1 MGDRAWLTRAPIFFQ
16 TEGEGSGASPPAPRR
31 MQFFGRLVDTL
42 SSVTNLFSNPFRVKE
57 VAVADYV
64 SSGRAREE
72 GQLILFQN
80 TPNRTWDCILVNPR
94 NPQSGFRLF
103 QLETEADALVNFQQ
117 YSSQLPPFY
126 ESSSHILHT
135 EVLQQLT
142 DLIRSHPSW
151 SVAHLAVELGIREC
165 FHHSRI
171 ISCANSTEN
180 EEGCTPLHLACRKG
194 DGEILMELVQYCHAQ
209 MDVTD
214 SNGETAFHYAVQ
226 SDNSQ
231 VLQLLG
237 KNASAG
243 LNQLNNQGLTPLH
256 LACQLGKQEM
266 VRVLLLCNAR
276 CNIMGPSGY
285 PIHTAMKFSQK
296 GCAEMIISMD
306 SNQIHSKDPRYGA
319 SPLHWA
325 KNAEMARL
333 LLKRGCDVNS
343 TSSAGNT
350 ALHVAVMRNRFDCV
364 MVLLTHGANAD
375 ARGEHGNTPLH
386 LAMSKDNVEM
396 VKALIVFGAEVDTPN
411 DSGETPAFVAS
422 KISRLVTR
430 KALLTLL
437 RTVGADYRSPLLQ
450 GVSAEQCS
458 ATTQHSFFSL
468 ERSQP
473 PPISLNNLELQDL
486 VHISRA
492 RKPAFI
498 LSSMRDEKR
507 THDHLLC
514 LDGGGVKG
522 LVIIQLLIAIE
533 KASGIATKDLFDWVA
548 GTSTG
553 GILALAIL
561 HSEGSPWA
569 WGPGS
574 VGLRPALELGWV
586 YFQGIAERVIGEGRA
601 RKPFVGQPRVLE
613 SEGGRSRAGGQGV
626 ASDGLEASSA
636 SHAGRSSPLHSLR
649 THTSGLGEAPLTPI
663 CSGRLTGQ
671 GCSFYSVTNRV
682 DLDLQAFTLSGPFF
696 KENNTKLRIPNE
708 ISNLGAA
715 EGGPCLC
722 GKLHR
727 RVPGAPAWSVPCKS
741 VPLVP
746 AAGLCAAVCG
756 GRPSCLSPPPTPLF
770 LGKSMAYMRG
780 VYFRMKDEVFRG
792 SRPYESG
799 PLEEFLKREFGEHT
813 KMTDV
818 KKPKVMLTGTLSDR
832 QPAELHLF
840 RNYEAPECV
849 REPRFNQNVNLKPP
863 THPSE
868 QLVWRAAR
876 SSGAAPTYFRPNG
889 RFLDGGLLANNPTL
903 DAMTEIHEYNQD
915 MIRKGQGNKV
925 KKLSIVVSL
934 GTGRSPQVPVT
945 CVDVFRP
952 SNPWELAKTVFGA
965 KELGKMVVDCC
976 TDPDGRAVDRAR
988 AWCEMVGI
996 QYFRLRVLE

>member
-1 MGDRAWLTRAPIFFQ
+1 
-16 TEGEGSGASPPAPRR
+16 
-31 MQFFGRLVDTL
+31 MQFFGRLVNTL
-42 SSVTNLFSNPFRVKE
+42 SSVSNLFSNPFRVKE
-57 VAVADYV
+57 VAVADYDTSV
-64 SSGRAREE
+64 HIREE

-80 TPNRTWDCILVNPR
+80 VSARTWDCVLVNPR
-94 NPQSGFRLF
+94 NTQSGFRLF
-103 QLETEADALVNFQQ
+103 QLEAEADALVNFQQ
-117 YSSQLPPFY
+117 YSTQLPPFY
-126 ESSSHILHT
+126 ESSAQVLHM
-135 EVLQQLT
+135 EALQHLT

-194 DGEILMELVQYCHAQ
+194 DWESLVELVQYCHAQ

-214 SNGETAFHYAVQ
+214 NRGETAFHYAVQ
-226 SDNSQ
+226 GDNAQ

-243 LNQLNNQGLTPLH
+243 LNQVNHQGQTPLH
-256 LACQLGKQEM
+256 LACQMGKQEM

-276 CNIMGPSGY
+276 CNIMGPGGY
-285 PIHTAMKFSQK
+285 PIHTAMKYSRK

-325 KNAEMARL
+325 KNAEMACM

-350 ALHVAVMRNRFDCV
+350 ALHIAVMRNRFDCV

-386 LAMSKDNVEM
+386 LAMSRDNVEM
-396 VKALIVFGAEVDTPN
+396 IKALIVFGAEVDTQN
-411 DSGETPAFVAS
+411 DFGETPAFIAS
-422 KISRLVTR
+422 KISKHV
-430 KALLTLL
+430 
-437 RTVGADYRSPLLQ
+437 
-450 GVSAEQCS
+450 
-458 ATTQHSFFSL
+458 
-468 ERSQP
+468 
-473 PPISLNNLELQDL
+473 QDL
-486 VHISRA
+486 VRISRA

-498 LSSMRDEKR
+498 LSSTRDEKR

-561 HSEGSPWA
+561 HS
-569 WGPGS
+569 
-574 VGLRPALELGWV
+574 
-586 YFQGIAERVIGEGRA
+586 
-601 RKPFVGQPRVLE
+601 
-613 SEGGRSRAGGQGV
+613 
-626 ASDGLEASSA
+626 
-636 SHAGRSSPLHSLR
+636 
-649 THTSGLGEAPLTPI
+649 
-663 CSGRLTGQ
+663 
-671 GCSFYSVTNRV
+671 
-682 DLDLQAFTLSGPFF
+682 
-696 KENNTKLRIPNE
+696 
-708 ISNLGAA
+708 
-715 EGGPCLC
+715 
-722 GKLHR
+722 
-727 RVPGAPAWSVPCKS
+727 
-741 VPLVP
+741 
-746 AAGLCAAVCG
+746 
-756 GRPSCLSPPPTPLF
+756 
-770 LGKSMAYMRG
+770 KSMAYMRG

-840 RNYEAPECV
+840 RNYEAPETL
-849 REPRFNQNVNLKPP
+849 REPRFCHNVNLKPP
-863 THPSE
+863 AHPSE

-915 MIRKGQGNKV
+915 LIRKGQGHTV

-952 SNPWELAKTVFGA
+952 SNPWELARTVFGA

-988 AWCEMVGI
+988 AWCEMVGT
-996 QYFRLRVLE
+996 QYFRLNPQLGTDIMLDEVSDAVLVDALWETEVYIYEHREQFHSLVQMLLSP

>member
-1 MGDRAWLTRAPIFFQ
+1 MKQRGRLGLPTAPQ
-16 TEGEGSGASPPAPRR
+16 R
-31 MQFFGRLVDTL
+31 MQFFGRLVNTL

-57 VAVADYV
+57 VSLADYA
-64 SSGRAREE
+64 SSERVREE
-72 GQLILFQN
+72 GQLILLHN
-80 TPNRTWDCILVNPR
+80 VSNRTWDCVLVSPR
-94 NPQSGFRLF
+94 NPQNGFRLF
-103 QLETEADALVNFQQ
+103 QLESEADALVNFQQ

-126 ESSSHILHT
+126 ESSVQVLHV
-135 EVLQQLT
+135 EVLQHLT
-142 DLIRSHPSW
+142 DLIRNHPSW
-151 SVAHLAVELGIREC
+151 TVTHLAVELGIREC

-194 DGEILMELVQYCHAQ
+194 DSEILVELVQYCHAQ

-214 SNGETAFHYAVQ
+214 NKGETAFHYAVQ
-226 SDNSQ
+226 GDNPQ

-243 LNQLNNQGLTPLH
+243 LNQANNQGLTPLH
-256 LACQLGKQEM
+256 LACQMGKQEM

-276 CNIMGPSGY
+276 CNIMGPGGF

-325 KNAEMARL
+325 KNAEMARM
-333 LLKRGCDVNS
+333 LLKRGCDVDS
-343 TSSAGNT
+343 TSSSGNT

-364 MVLLTHGANAD
+364 MALLTYGANAG

-386 LAMSKDNVEM
+386 LAMSKDNMEM

-411 DSGETPAFVAS
+411 DFGETPALIAS
-422 KISRLVTR
+422 KISKQ

-437 RTVGADYRSPLLQ
+437 KTVGADYHFPLIQ
-450 GVSAEQCS
+450 GDAAPNHQPEQP
-458 ATTQHSFFSL
+458 
-468 ERSQP
+468 RDP
-473 PPISLNNLELQDL
+473 WELQDL
-486 VHISRA
+486 MPISRA

-507 THDHLLC
+507 SHDHLLC

-533 KASGIATKDLFDWVA
+533 KASGVATKDLFDWVA

-561 HSEGSPWA
+561 H
-569 WGPGS
+569 
-574 VGLRPALELGWV
+574 R
-586 YFQGIAERVIGEGRA
+586 
-601 RKPFVGQPRVLE
+601 
-613 SEGGRSRAGGQGV
+613 
-626 ASDGLEASSA
+626 
-636 SHAGRSSPLHSLR
+636 
-649 THTSGLGEAPLTPI
+649 
-663 CSGRLTGQ
+663 
-671 GCSFYSVTNRV
+671 
-682 DLDLQAFTLSGPFF
+682 SGPH
-696 KENNTKLRIPNE
+696 TAQAQR
-708 ISNLGAA
+708 
-715 EGGPCLC
+715 
-722 GKLHR
+722 
-727 RVPGAPAWSVPCKS
+727 
-741 VPLVP
+741 
-746 AAGLCAAVCG
+746 
-756 GRPSCLSPPPTPLF
+756 
-770 LGKSMAYMRG
+770 KSMAYMRG

-818 KKPKVMLTGTLSDR
+818 KKPKRKVMLTGTLSDR

-840 RNYEAPECV
+840 RNYDAPEAI
-849 REPRFNQNVNLKPP
+849 REPRFNQNINLKPP
-863 THPSE
+863 TQPAD

-934 GTGRSPQVPVT
+934 GTGKSPQVPVT

-996 QYFRLRVLE
+996 QYFRLNPQLGSDIMLDEVSDAVLVNALWETEVYIYEHREEFQKLVQLLLSP

>member
-1 MGDRAWLTRAPIFFQ
+1 
-16 TEGEGSGASPPAPRR
+16 
-31 MQFFGRLVDTL
+31 MQFFGRLVNTL

-57 VAVADYV
+57 VAVADYT
-64 SSGRAREE
+64 SSSRVQEE

-80 TPNRTWDCILVNPR
+80 IPNRTWDCILVNPR
-94 NPQSGFRLF
+94 NSQSGFRLF
-103 QLETEADALVNFQQ
+103 QLETEADALVNFQH
-117 YSSQLPPFY
+117 YSLQLPPFY
-126 ESSSHILHT
+126 ESSGHVLHV

-142 DLIRSHPSW
+142 DLIRNHPSW

-165 FHHSRI
+165 FHHGRI
-171 ISCANSTEN
+171 ISCANNREN

-194 DGEILMELVQYCHAQ
+194 DGEILVELVQYCHAQ

-214 SNGETAFHYAVQ
+214 NNGETAFHYAVQ
-226 SDNSQ
+226 GDNAQ

-243 LNQLNNQGLTPLH
+243 LNRVNNQGQTPLH
-256 LACQLGKQEM
+256 LACQMGKQEM

-276 CNIMGPSGY
+276 CNVMGSTGY
-285 PIHTAMKFSQK
+285 PIHTAMKFSHK

-325 KNAEMARL
+325 KTAEMARM

-343 TSSAGNT
+343 TSSTGNT

-364 MVLLTHGANAD
+364 MALLTYGANAD

-396 VKALIVFGAEVDTPN
+396 IKALIVFGAEVDTPN
-411 DSGETPAFVAS
+411 DFGETPAFIAS
-422 KISRLVTR
+422 KISKLVTR
-430 KALLTLL
+430 KTLLTLL
-437 RTVGADYRSPLLQ
+437 RTIGANYSLPLTQ
-450 GVSAEQCS
+450 EAPSEQS
-458 ATTQHSFFSL
+458 STTTHHSFSL

-473 PPISLNNLELQDL
+473 PPISLNNLELQDI
-486 VHISRA
+486 VHISRS

-533 KASGIATKDLFDWVA
+533 KASGVATKDLFDWVA

-561 HSEGSPWA
+561 HS
-569 WGPGS
+569 
-574 VGLRPALELGWV
+574 
-586 YFQGIAERVIGEGRA
+586 
-601 RKPFVGQPRVLE
+601 
-613 SEGGRSRAGGQGV
+613 
-626 ASDGLEASSA
+626 
-636 SHAGRSSPLHSLR
+636 
-649 THTSGLGEAPLTPI
+649 
-663 CSGRLTGQ
+663 
-671 GCSFYSVTNRV
+671 
-682 DLDLQAFTLSGPFF
+682 
-696 KENNTKLRIPNE
+696 
-708 ISNLGAA
+708 
-715 EGGPCLC
+715 
-722 GKLHR
+722 
-727 RVPGAPAWSVPCKS
+727 
-741 VPLVP
+741 
-746 AAGLCAAVCG
+746 
-756 GRPSCLSPPPTPLF
+756 
-770 LGKSMAYMRG
+770 KSMAYMRG

-840 RNYEAPECV
+840 RNYDAPESV
-849 REPRFNQNVNLKPP
+849 REPRFSQNINLKPP
-863 THPSE
+863 TQPSE

-915 MIRKGQGNKV
+915 MIRKGQRNKV

-934 GTGRSPQVPVT
+934 GTGKSPQVPVT

-988 AWCEMVGI
+988 AWCEMVDI
-996 QYFRLRVLE
+996 QYFRQIEPPAGDRHHAGRGQRRSAGQRFVGD

>member
-1 MGDRAWLTRAPIFFQ
+1 MGDRARLTRDPIFFQ
-16 TEGEGSGASPPAPRR
+16 TEGEGSGSSPLTPRR
-31 MQFFGRLVDTL
+31 MQFFGRLVNTL
-42 SSVTNLFSNPFRVKE
+42 SNVSNLFSNPFRVKE
-57 VAVADYV
+57 VAVADYS
-64 SSGRAREE
+64 SSGRVREE

-80 TPNRTWDCILVNPR
+80 APSRTWDCILVSPR

-103 QLETEADALVNFQQ
+103 QLEMEADALVNFQQ

-126 ESSSHILHT
+126 ESSTHILHA

-151 SVAHLAVELGIREC
+151 SVAHLAVEMGIREC
-165 FHHSRI
+165 FHHSRV
-171 ISCANSTEN
+171 ISCANSREN
-180 EEGCTPLHLACRKG
+180 EEGCTPLHLACRRG
-194 DGEILMELVQYCHAQ
+194 DGEILVELVQYCHAQ

-214 SNGETAFHYAVQ
+214 NNGETAFHYAVQ

-237 KNASAG
+237 KNASSG
-243 LNQLNNQGLTPLH
+243 LNQVNNQGLTPLH

-276 CNIMGPSGY
+276 CNIMGPNGY
-285 PIHTAMKFSQK
+285 PIHAAMKFSQK
-296 GCAEMIISMD
+296 GCAEMIVSTD
-306 SNQIHSKDPRYGA
+306 SSQIHSKDPRYGA

-375 ARGEHGNTPLH
+375 VRGEHGNTPLH

-396 VKALIVFGAEVDTPN
+396 IKALIVFGAEADTPN
-411 DSGETPAFVAS
+411 DFGETPAFIAS
-422 KISRLVTR
+422 KISKLVTR

-437 RTVGADYRSPLLQ
+437 RTVGVDHCFPLIQ
-450 GVSAEQCS
+450 GVSAEPCS
-458 ATTQHSFFSL
+458 AATHSFSL

-486 VHISRA
+486 VQISRA

-498 LSSMRDEKR
+498 LSSTRDEKR

-533 KASGIATKDLFDWVA
+533 KASGVATKDLFDWVA

-561 HSEGSPWA
+561 HS
-569 WGPGS
+569 
-574 VGLRPALELGWV
+574 
-586 YFQGIAERVIGEGRA
+586 
-601 RKPFVGQPRVLE
+601 
-613 SEGGRSRAGGQGV
+613 
-626 ASDGLEASSA
+626 
-636 SHAGRSSPLHSLR
+636 
-649 THTSGLGEAPLTPI
+649 
-663 CSGRLTGQ
+663 
-671 GCSFYSVTNRV
+671 
-682 DLDLQAFTLSGPFF
+682 
-696 KENNTKLRIPNE
+696 
-708 ISNLGAA
+708 
-715 EGGPCLC
+715 
-722 GKLHR
+722 
-727 RVPGAPAWSVPCKS
+727 
-741 VPLVP
+741 
-746 AAGLCAAVCG
+746 
-756 GRPSCLSPPPTPLF
+756 
-770 LGKSMAYMRG
+770 KSMAYMRG

-799 PLEEFLKREFGEHT
+799 PLEEFLKREFGERT

-849 REPRFNQNVNLKPP
+849 REPRFHQNVNLKPP
-863 THPSE
+863 TQPSAGVAGSPE
-868 QLVWRAAR
+868 QWGSPHLLPAQWAL
-876 SSGAAPTYFRPNG
+876 PG
-889 RFLDGGLLANNPTL
+889 RRTA
-903 DAMTEIHEYNQD
+903 
-915 MIRKGQGNKV
+915 GQQPHA
-925 KKLSIVVSL
+925 
-934 GTGRSPQVPVT
+934 GRH
-945 CVDVFRP
+945 DR
-952 SNPWELAKTVFGA
+952 
-965 KELGKMVVDCC
+965 
-976 TDPDGRAVDRAR
+976 DP
-988 AWCEMVGI
+988 
-996 QYFRLRVLE
+996 

>member
-1 MGDRAWLTRAPIFFQ
+1 
-16 TEGEGSGASPPAPRR
+16 
-31 MQFFGRLVDTL
+31 MQFFGRLVNTL

-57 VAVADYV
+57 VAVADYT
-64 SSGRAREE
+64 SSSRVQEE

-80 TPNRTWDCILVNPR
+80 IPNRTWDCILVNPR
-94 NPQSGFRLF
+94 NSQSGFRLF
-103 QLETEADALVNFQQ
+103 QLETEADALVNFQH
-117 YSSQLPPFY
+117 YSLQLPPFY
-126 ESSSHILHT
+126 ESSGHVLHV

-142 DLIRSHPSW
+142 DLIRNHPSW

-171 ISCANSTEN
+171 ISCANNREN

-194 DGEILMELVQYCHAQ
+194 DGEILVELVQYCHAQ

-214 SNGETAFHYAVQ
+214 NNGETAFHYAVQ
-226 SDNSQ
+226 GDNAQ

-243 LNQLNNQGLTPLH
+243 LNRVNNQGQTPLH
-256 LACQLGKQEM
+256 LACQMGKQEM

-276 CNIMGPSGY
+276 CNVMGSTGY
-285 PIHTAMKFSQK
+285 PIHTAMKFSHK

-306 SNQIHSKDPRYGA
+306 SNQIHSRDPRYGA

-325 KNAEMARL
+325 KTAEMARM

-343 TSSAGNT
+343 TSSTGNT

-364 MVLLTHGANAD
+364 MALLTYGANAD

-396 VKALIVFGAEVDTPN
+396 IKALIVFGAEVDTPN
-411 DSGETPAFVAS
+411 DSGETPAFIAS
-422 KISRLVTR
+422 KISKLVTR
-430 KALLTLL
+430 KTLLTLL
-437 RTVGADYRSPLLQ
+437 RTIGANYSLPLTQ
-450 GVSAEQCS
+450 EAPSEQS
-458 ATTQHSFFSL
+458 STTTHHSFSL

-473 PPISLNNLELQDL
+473 PPISLNNLELQDI
-486 VHISRA
+486 VHISRS

-533 KASGIATKDLFDWVA
+533 KASGVATKDLFDWVA

-561 HSEGSPWA
+561 HS
-569 WGPGS
+569 
-574 VGLRPALELGWV
+574 
-586 YFQGIAERVIGEGRA
+586 
-601 RKPFVGQPRVLE
+601 
-613 SEGGRSRAGGQGV
+613 
-626 ASDGLEASSA
+626 
-636 SHAGRSSPLHSLR
+636 
-649 THTSGLGEAPLTPI
+649 
-663 CSGRLTGQ
+663 
-671 GCSFYSVTNRV
+671 
-682 DLDLQAFTLSGPFF
+682 
-696 KENNTKLRIPNE
+696 
-708 ISNLGAA
+708 
-715 EGGPCLC
+715 
-722 GKLHR
+722 
-727 RVPGAPAWSVPCKS
+727 
-741 VPLVP
+741 
-746 AAGLCAAVCG
+746 
-756 GRPSCLSPPPTPLF
+756 
-770 LGKSMAYMRG
+770 KSMAYMRG

-840 RNYEAPECV
+840 RNYDAPESV
-849 REPRFNQNVNLKPP
+849 REPRFSQNINLKPP
-863 THPSE
+863 TQPSE

-915 MIRKGQGNKV
+915 MIRKGLRNKV

-934 GTGRSPQVPVT
+934 GTGKSPQVPVT

-988 AWCEMVGI
+988 AWCEMVDI
-996 QYFRLRVLE
+996 QYFSPPF

>member
-1 MGDRAWLTRAPIFFQ
+1 
-16 TEGEGSGASPPAPRR
+16 

-103 QLETEADALVNFQQ
+103 QLETEANALVNFQQ

-194 DGEILMELVQYCHAQ
+194 DREILMELVQYCHAQ

-343 TSSAGNT
+343 TSSVGNT

-411 DSGETPAFVAS
+411 DSGETPAFIAS
-422 KISRLVTR
+422 RISRLVTR

-458 ATTQHSFFSL
+458 ATAQHSFFSL

-473 PPISLNNLELQDL
+473 PPISLNNLVTYWPGNQHPPRVSLVPLETAPEEMPLGFLQSATQARLDGGPGARRQMELQDL

-561 HSEGSPWA
+561 HS
-569 WGPGS
+569 
-574 VGLRPALELGWV
+574 
-586 YFQGIAERVIGEGRA
+586 
-601 RKPFVGQPRVLE
+601 
-613 SEGGRSRAGGQGV
+613 
-626 ASDGLEASSA
+626 
-636 SHAGRSSPLHSLR
+636 
-649 THTSGLGEAPLTPI
+649 
-663 CSGRLTGQ
+663 
-671 GCSFYSVTNRV
+671 
-682 DLDLQAFTLSGPFF
+682 
-696 KENNTKLRIPNE
+696 
-708 ISNLGAA
+708 
-715 EGGPCLC
+715 
-722 GKLHR
+722 
-727 RVPGAPAWSVPCKS
+727 
-741 VPLVP
+741 
-746 AAGLCAAVCG
+746 
-756 GRPSCLSPPPTPLF
+756 
-770 LGKSMAYMRG
+770 KSMAYMRG

-996 QYFRLRVLE
+996 QYFRLNPQLGTDIMLDEVNDTVLVDALWETEVYIYEHREQFQKLIQLLLSP

>member
-1 MGDRAWLTRAPIFFQ
+1 
-16 TEGEGSGASPPAPRR
+16 
-31 MQFFGRLVDTL
+31 MQFFGRLVNTL
-42 SSVTNLFSNPFRVKE
+42 SNVSNLFSNPFRVKE
-57 VAVADYV
+57 VAVVDYTLSERV
-64 SSGRAREE
+64 REE
-72 GQLILFQN
+72 GQLILFHN
-80 TPNRTWDCILVNPR
+80 VPSRTWDCLLVNPR
-94 NPQSGFRLF
+94 NSQSGFRLF
-103 QLETEADALVNFQQ
+103 QLESEADALVNFQQ

-126 ESSSHILHT
+126 ESSTQILHV
-135 EVLQQLT
+135 EVLQHLT
-142 DLIRSHPSW
+142 DLIRNHPSW
-151 SVAHLAVELGIREC
+151 SAAHLAVELGIREC

-194 DGEILMELVQYCHAQ
+194 DREILVELVQYCHAQ

-214 SNGETAFHYAVQ
+214 NKGETAFHYAVQ
-226 SDNSQ
+226 GDNSQ

-243 LNQLNNQGLTPLH
+243 LNQVNHQGLTPLH
-256 LACQLGKQEM
+256 LACQMGKQEM

-285 PIHTAMKFSQK
+285 PIHTAMKYSQK

-325 KNAEMARL
+325 KSAEMARL
-333 LLKRGCDVNS
+333 LLKRGCDVDS
-343 TSSAGNT
+343 TSMSGNT

-364 MVLLTHGANAD
+364 MVLLTYGANAG

-386 LAMSKDNVEM
+386 LAMSKDNMEM
-396 VKALIVFGAEVDTPN
+396 IKALIVFGAEVDAPN
-411 DSGETPAFVAS
+411 DFGETPAFIAS
-422 KISRLVTR
+422 KISKLATR
-430 KALLTLL
+430 KAILTLL
-437 RTVGADYRSPLLQ
+437 RTVGADYHFSAIQ
-450 GVSAEQCS
+450 GVSMEQES
-458 ATTQHSFFSL
+458 AASPLFSL
-468 ERSQP
+468 ERAQAP
-473 PPISLNNLELQDL
+473 TISLNNLELQDL
-486 VHISRA
+486 MQISRA

-498 LSSMRDEKR
+498 LNSMRDEKR

-533 KASGIATKDLFDWVA
+533 KASGMATKDLFDWVA

-561 HSEGSPWA
+561 HS
-569 WGPGS
+569 
-574 VGLRPALELGWV
+574 
-586 YFQGIAERVIGEGRA
+586 
-601 RKPFVGQPRVLE
+601 
-613 SEGGRSRAGGQGV
+613 
-626 ASDGLEASSA
+626 
-636 SHAGRSSPLHSLR
+636 
-649 THTSGLGEAPLTPI
+649 
-663 CSGRLTGQ
+663 
-671 GCSFYSVTNRV
+671 
-682 DLDLQAFTLSGPFF
+682 
-696 KENNTKLRIPNE
+696 
-708 ISNLGAA
+708 
-715 EGGPCLC
+715 
-722 GKLHR
+722 
-727 RVPGAPAWSVPCKS
+727 
-741 VPLVP
+741 
-746 AAGLCAAVCG
+746 
-756 GRPSCLSPPPTPLF
+756 
-770 LGKSMAYMRG
+770 KSMAYMRG

-840 RNYEAPECV
+840 RNYEAPEAT
-849 REPRFNQNVNLKPP
+849 REPRFSQNINLKPL
-863 THPSE
+863 TQPSD

-934 GTGRSPQVPVT
+934 GTGKSPQVPVT

-996 QYFRLRVLE
+996 QYFRLNPQLGSDIMLDEVSDAVLVNALWETEVYIYEHREQFQKLVQLLLLP

>member
-1 MGDRAWLTRAPIFFQ
+1 MNELSFKYRIFQ
-16 TEGEGSGASPPAPRR
+16 MQAQQMPCQGSPGARTEGEGGGASPPAPQR
-31 MQFFGRLVDTL
+31 MQFFGRLVNTL
-42 SSVTNLFSNPFRVKE
+42 SSVTNLFVNPFRVKE
-57 VAVADYV
+57 VAVEDYHSRRRV
-64 SSGRAREE
+64 REE

-80 TPNRTWDCILVNPR
+80 SPNRTWDCILVNPR

-103 QLETEADALVNFQQ
+103 QLEIEADALVNFQQ

-126 ESSSHILHT
+126 ESSTHILQA

-142 DLIRSHPSW
+142 DLIRNHPSW

-171 ISCANSTEN
+171 ISCANNKEN

-194 DGEILMELVQYCHAQ
+194 DTEILVELVQYCHAH

-214 SNGETAFHYAVQ
+214 NSGETAFHYAVQ

-237 KNASAG
+237 KNASGG
-243 LNQLNNQGLTPLH
+243 LNQVNNQGLTPLH

-276 CNIMGPSGY
+276 CNIMGPGGY

-296 GCAEMIISMD
+296 GCAEMIVGMD
-306 SNQIHSKDPRYGA
+306 SSQIHSKDPRYGA

-325 KNAEMARL
+325 KNAEMAHL
-333 LLKRGCDVNS
+333 LLKRGCDVNG

-364 MVLLTHGANAD
+364 MALLTHGANAD

-386 LAMSKDNVEM
+386 LAMSKDNIEM
-396 VKALIVFGAEVDTPN
+396 IKALIVFGAEVDTSN
-411 DSGETPAFVAS
+411 DFGETPAFIAS
-422 KISRLVTR
+422 RISKLVTR

-437 RTVGADYRSPLLQ
+437 RTVGADYRFPLTQ
-450 GVSAEQCS
+450 GFSMEQCS
-458 ATTQHSFFSL
+458 AAAPSFSV
-468 ERSQP
+468 ERSHP
-473 PPISLNNLELQDL
+473 PPISLNNLELQDITQ
-486 VHISRA
+486 ISRA

-561 HSEGSPWA
+561 H
-569 WGPGS
+569 
-574 VGLRPALELGWV
+574 
-586 YFQGIAERVIGEGRA
+586 
-601 RKPFVGQPRVLE
+601 
-613 SEGGRSRAGGQGV
+613 
-626 ASDGLEASSA
+626 
-636 SHAGRSSPLHSLR
+636 
-649 THTSGLGEAPLTPI
+649 
-663 CSGRLTGQ
+663 
-671 GCSFYSVTNRV
+671 
-682 DLDLQAFTLSGPFF
+682 
-696 KENNTKLRIPNE
+696 
-708 ISNLGAA
+708 
-715 EGGPCLC
+715 
-722 GKLHR
+722 
-727 RVPGAPAWSVPCKS
+727 
-741 VPLVP
+741 
-746 AAGLCAAVCG
+746 
-756 GRPSCLSPPPTPLF
+756 
-770 LGKSMAYMRG
+770 GKSMAYMRG

-849 REPRFNQNVNLKPP
+849 REPRFSQNINLKPP

-915 MIRKGQGNKV
+915 LIRKGQDNKV
-925 KKLSIVVSL
+925 KKLSLVVSL

-965 KELGKMVVDCC
+965 KELGRMVVDCC

-988 AWCEMVGI
+988 AWCEMVDI
-996 QYFRLRVLE
+996 QYFRLNPQLGTDIMLDEVNDTVLVNALWETEVYIYEHREQFQKLVQLLLSP

>member
-1 MGDRAWLTRAPIFFQ
+1 MGDRAQLTRDPIFFQ
-16 TEGEGSGASPPAPRR
+16 TEGEGGGASAPAPRK
-31 MQFFGRLVDTL
+31 MQFFGRLVNTL
-42 SSVTNLFSNPFRVKE
+42 NSVSNLFSNPFRVKE
-57 VAVADYV
+57 VAVADY
-64 SSGRAREE
+64 SSSNRVREE

-80 TPNRTWDCILVNPR
+80 TLHRTWDCVLVNPR
-94 NPQSGFRLF
+94 NSKSGFRLF
-103 QLETEADALVNFQQ
+103 QLEVEADALVNFQQ
-117 YSSQLPPFY
+117 YSSLLPPFY
-126 ESSSHILHT
+126 ESSSQVLHA
-135 EVLQQLT
+135 EVLQQLS
-142 DLIRSHPSW
+142 DLIRNHPSW

-165 FHHSRI
+165 FHHSRV
-171 ISCANSTEN
+171 ISCANSVEN
-180 EEGCTPLHLACRKG
+180 EGGCTPLHLACRKG
-194 DGEILMELVQYCHAQ
+194 DGEILVELVQYCHAQ

-214 SNGETAFHYAVQ
+214 NSGETAFHYAVRG
-226 SDNSQ
+226 DNSQ

-243 LNQLNNQGLTPLH
+243 LNQANNQGQTPLH

-276 CNIMGPSGY
+276 CNIMGPGGC

-306 SNQIHSKDPRYGA
+306 SNQIHSKDPHYGA

-325 KNAEMARL
+325 KNAEMARM
-333 LLKRGCDVNS
+333 LLKRGCDVNN

-364 MVLLTHGANAD
+364 MVLLTHGAHAD

-411 DSGETPAFVAS
+411 DSGETPALLAS
-422 KISRLVTR
+422 KISKLVTR

-437 RTVGADYRSPLLQ
+437 RTVGADCQLPLVSVVPVQQ
-450 GVSAEQCS
+450 GSA
-458 ATTQHSFFSL
+458 AAHHRVSL

-486 VHISRA
+486 MHISRA
-492 RKPAFI
+492 RKPTFI

-561 HSEGSPWA
+561 HS
-569 WGPGS
+569 
-574 VGLRPALELGWV
+574 
-586 YFQGIAERVIGEGRA
+586 
-601 RKPFVGQPRVLE
+601 
-613 SEGGRSRAGGQGV
+613 
-626 ASDGLEASSA
+626 
-636 SHAGRSSPLHSLR
+636 
-649 THTSGLGEAPLTPI
+649 
-663 CSGRLTGQ
+663 
-671 GCSFYSVTNRV
+671 
-682 DLDLQAFTLSGPFF
+682 
-696 KENNTKLRIPNE
+696 
-708 ISNLGAA
+708 
-715 EGGPCLC
+715 
-722 GKLHR
+722 
-727 RVPGAPAWSVPCKS
+727 
-741 VPLVP
+741 
-746 AAGLCAAVCG
+746 
-756 GRPSCLSPPPTPLF
+756 
-770 LGKSMAYMRG
+770 KSMAYMRCL
-780 VYFRMKDEVFRG
+780 YFRMKDEVFRG

-849 REPRFNQNVNLKPP
+849 REPRFSQNINLKPP
-863 THPSE
+863 TQPSD

-915 MIRKGQGNKV
+915 LIRKGQDSKV
-925 KKLSIVVSL
+925 KKLSVVVSL

-996 QYFRLRVLE
+996 QYFRLNPQLGTDIMLDEINDSVLVNALWETEVYIHEHREQFQKLIQLLLSP

>member
-1 MGDRAWLTRAPIFFQ
+1 
-16 TEGEGSGASPPAPRR
+16 
-31 MQFFGRLVDTL
+31 MQFLGRLVSTL
-42 SSVTNLFSNPFRVKE
+42 SSVTSLFTNPFRVKE
-57 VAVADYV
+57 VAVADYS
-64 SSGRAREE
+64 SSGRVQEE
-72 GQLILFQN
+72 GQLILFRN
-80 TPNRTWDCILVNPR
+80 ASGRAWECVLVDPR
-94 NPQSGFRLF
+94 NSQSGFRLF
-103 QLETEADALVNFQQ
+103 QLEAEADALAYFQQ
-117 YSSQLPPFY
+117 FSAQLPPFY
-126 ESSSHILHT
+126 ESSVHVLQV

-171 ISCANSTEN
+171 ISCANSREN

-194 DGEILMELVQYCHAQ
+194 DSEILVELVQHCRAQ

-214 SNGETAFHYAVQ
+214 NNGETAFHYAVQ
-226 SDNSQ
+226 GDSSQ

-237 KNASAG
+237 KNASSG
-243 LNQLNNQGLTPLH
+243 LNQVNNQGLTPLH
-256 LACQLGKQEM
+256 LACQMGKQEM
-266 VRVLLLCNAR
+266 VHALLLYNAR
-276 CNIMGPSGY
+276 CNIMGPRGY

-296 GCAEMIISMD
+296 GCAEMIINMD
-306 SNQIHSKDPRYGA
+306 SSQVHSKDPRYGA

-333 LLKRGCDVNS
+333 LLKRGGDVHS

-350 ALHVAVMRNRFDCV
+350 ALHVAVMRGRFDCV
-364 MVLLTHGANAD
+364 MVLLTHGAHAD

-386 LAMSKDNVEM
+386 LAVSKDNVEM

-411 DSGETPAFVAS
+411 DSGETPAFIAS
-422 KISRLVTR
+422 KISKLVTR
-430 KALLTLL
+430 RALLTLL
-437 RTVGADYRSPLLQ
+437 RTIGASHHLPLLPGTPSEPGSPAAQ
-450 GVSAEQCS
+450 RSSC
-458 ATTQHSFFSL
+458 SL
-468 ERSQP
+468 ERSQPQP

-492 RKPAFI
+492 RKPTFI
-498 LSSMRDEKR
+498 LSSTRDEKR

-561 HSEGSPWA
+561 HS
-569 WGPGS
+569 
-574 VGLRPALELGWV
+574 
-586 YFQGIAERVIGEGRA
+586 
-601 RKPFVGQPRVLE
+601 
-613 SEGGRSRAGGQGV
+613 
-626 ASDGLEASSA
+626 
-636 SHAGRSSPLHSLR
+636 
-649 THTSGLGEAPLTPI
+649 
-663 CSGRLTGQ
+663 
-671 GCSFYSVTNRV
+671 
-682 DLDLQAFTLSGPFF
+682 
-696 KENNTKLRIPNE
+696 
-708 ISNLGAA
+708 
-715 EGGPCLC
+715 
-722 GKLHR
+722 
-727 RVPGAPAWSVPCKS
+727 
-741 VPLVP
+741 
-746 AAGLCAAVCG
+746 
-756 GRPSCLSPPPTPLF
+756 
-770 LGKSMAYMRG
+770 KSMAYMRG

-813 KMTDV
+813 KMMDV
-818 KKPKVMLTGTLSDR
+818 RKPKVMLTGTLSDR

-840 RNYEAPECV
+840 RNYEAPESV
-849 REPRFNQNVNLKPP
+849 REPRCSQNINLKPP

-868 QLVWRAAR
+868 QLVWQAAR
-876 SSGAAPTYFRPNG
+876 SSGAAPTYFRPIG

-915 MIRKGQGNKV
+915 MIRKGQGAKV
-925 KKLSIVVSL
+925 KKLSLVVSL

-996 QYFRLRVLE
+996 QYFRLNPQLGMDIMLDEVSDSVLVDALWETEVYIYEHREQFQKLVQLLLSP

>member
-1 MGDRAWLTRAPIFFQ
+1 
-16 TEGEGSGASPPAPRR
+16 
-31 MQFFGRLVDTL
+31 MQFFGRLVNTL
-42 SSVTNLFSNPFRVKE
+42 SSVSTLFSNPFRVKE
-57 VAVADYV
+57 VALADYTT
-64 SSGRAREE
+64 SARVQEE
-72 GQLILFQN
+72 GQLILFQSASG
-80 TPNRTWDCILVNPR
+80 RTWDCVLVNPK
-94 NPQSGFRLF
+94 NSQSGFRLF
-103 QLETEADALVNFQQ
+103 QLETEADALLNFQR

-126 ESSSHILHT
+126 ESSSRILHT

-194 DGEILMELVQYCHAQ
+194 DGEILLELVQYCHVQ

-226 SDNSQ
+226 GDNSQ

-243 LNQLNNQGLTPLH
+243 LNQVNNQGQTPLH

-266 VRVLLLCNAR
+266 VRVLLLYNAR
-276 CNIMGPSGY
+276 CNVMGPGGY

-296 GCAEMIISMD
+296 GCAEMIINMD
-306 SNQIHSKDPRYGA
+306 SSQIHSKDPRYGA

-325 KNAEMARL
+325 KNAEMARI

-343 TSSAGNT
+343 TSSVGNT
-350 ALHVAVMRNRFDCV
+350 ALHVAVMRSRLDCV
-364 MVLLTHGANAD
+364 IVLLTHGANAD

-396 VKALIVFGAEVDTPN
+396 IKALIVFGAEVDTPN
-411 DSGETPAFVAS
+411 NFGETPAFIAS
-422 KISRLVTR
+422 KIGKLVTR
-430 KALLTLL
+430 KSLLTLL
-437 RTVGADYRSPLLQ
+437 RTIGADHCLPVLPAVPVEPGCTAVL
-450 GVSAEQCS
+450 
-458 ATTQHSFFSL
+458 HSFSL

-473 PPISLNNLELQDL
+473 PPVSLNNLELQDL
-486 VHISRA
+486 TLISRA

-507 THDHLLC
+507 IHDHLLC

-522 LVIIQLLIAIE
+522 LIIIQLLIAIE
-533 KASGIATKDLFDWVA
+533 KASGVAIKDLFDWVA

-553 GILALAIL
+553 GILALAVL
-561 HSEGSPWA
+561 H
-569 WGPGS
+569 
-574 VGLRPALELGWV
+574 
-586 YFQGIAERVIGEGRA
+586 
-601 RKPFVGQPRVLE
+601 
-613 SEGGRSRAGGQGV
+613 
-626 ASDGLEASSA
+626 
-636 SHAGRSSPLHSLR
+636 
-649 THTSGLGEAPLTPI
+649 
-663 CSGRLTGQ
+663 
-671 GCSFYSVTNRV
+671 
-682 DLDLQAFTLSGPFF
+682 
-696 KENNTKLRIPNE
+696 
-708 ISNLGAA
+708 
-715 EGGPCLC
+715 
-722 GKLHR
+722 
-727 RVPGAPAWSVPCKS
+727 
-741 VPLVP
+741 
-746 AAGLCAAVCG
+746 
-756 GRPSCLSPPPTPLF
+756 
-770 LGKSMAYMRG
+770 GKSMAYMRG

-813 KMTDV
+813 KMTDI

-849 REPRFNQNVNLKPP
+849 REPRFSQNINLKPL
-863 THPSE
+863 TQPSE

-934 GTGRSPQVPVT
+934 GTGKSPQVPVT

-976 TDPDGRAVDRAR
+976 TDADGRAVDRAR
-988 AWCEMVGI
+988 AWCEMVDI
-996 QYFRLRVLE
+996 QYFRLNPQLGTDIVLDEISDMVLVNALWETEVYIYEHREQFHKLIQLLLSP

>member
-1 MGDRAWLTRAPIFFQ
+1 
-16 TEGEGSGASPPAPRR
+16 
-31 MQFFGRLVDTL
+31 MQFFGRLVNTL
-42 SSVTNLFSNPFRVKE
+42 SNVTTLFSNPFRVK
-57 VAVADYV
+57 AVALTDYA
-64 SSGRAREE
+64 SSSRVLEE

-80 TPNRTWDCILVNPR
+80 TSSRTWDCILVNPR
-94 NPQSGFRLF
+94 NSQSGFRLF
-103 QLETEADALVNFQQ
+103 QLESEAEALRSFQLF
-117 YSSQLPPFY
+117 SSQLPPFY
-126 ESSSHILHT
+126 ESSAQVLHA
-135 EVLQQLT
+135 EVLQHLS
-142 DLIRSHPSW
+142 DLIRNHPSW
-151 SVAHLAVELGIREC
+151 SVAHLAVELGILEC
-165 FHHSRI
+165 FHHSRV

-194 DGEILMELVQYCHAQ
+194 DGEILVELVQYCHAQ

-214 SNGETAFHYAVQ
+214 SKGETAFHYAVQ
-226 SDNSQ
+226 GDSSQ

-237 KNASAG
+237 KNTSSG
-243 LNQLNNQGLTPLH
+243 LNQANHQGLTPLH
-256 LACQLGKQEM
+256 LACQLGKEEM

-276 CNIMGPSGY
+276 CNVVGPGGY

-325 KNAEMARL
+325 KNAEMARM
-333 LLKRGCDVNS
+333 LLKRGCDVDS
-343 TSSAGNT
+343 TSTSGNT
-350 ALHVAVMRNRFDCV
+350 ALHVAVMRNRCDCV

-386 LAMSKDNVEM
+386 LAMLKDNVEM

-411 DSGETPAFVAS
+411 DSGETPAFIAS
-422 KISRLVTR
+422 KISKLVTR
-430 KALLTLL
+430 KAFLTLL
-437 RTVGADYRSPLLQ
+437 RTVGANCSLPPIQGAPSEHGSVASPLP
-450 GVSAEQCS
+450 C
-458 ATTQHSFFSL
+458 SL
-468 ERSQP
+468 ERAQP
-473 PPISLNNLELQDL
+473 PLISLSRLELQDVL
-486 VHISRA
+486 HISRA
-492 RKPAFI
+492 RKPPFI

-533 KASGIATKDLFDWVA
+533 KASGVATKDLFDWVA

-561 HSEGSPWA
+561 HS
-569 WGPGS
+569 
-574 VGLRPALELGWV
+574 
-586 YFQGIAERVIGEGRA
+586 
-601 RKPFVGQPRVLE
+601 
-613 SEGGRSRAGGQGV
+613 
-626 ASDGLEASSA
+626 
-636 SHAGRSSPLHSLR
+636 
-649 THTSGLGEAPLTPI
+649 
-663 CSGRLTGQ
+663 
-671 GCSFYSVTNRV
+671 
-682 DLDLQAFTLSGPFF
+682 
-696 KENNTKLRIPNE
+696 
-708 ISNLGAA
+708 
-715 EGGPCLC
+715 
-722 GKLHR
+722 
-727 RVPGAPAWSVPCKS
+727 
-741 VPLVP
+741 
-746 AAGLCAAVCG
+746 
-756 GRPSCLSPPPTPLF
+756 
-770 LGKSMAYMRG
+770 KSMSYMRG

-840 RNYEAPECV
+840 RNYEAPEAI
-849 REPRFNQNVNLKPP
+849 REPRFSQNVNLKPP
-863 THPSE
+863 AQPEE

-903 DAMTEIHEYNQD
+903 DAMTEIHEFNQD
-915 MIRKGQGNKV
+915 LIRKGQGNKV

-934 GTGRSPQVPVT
+934 GTGRSPQVPVS

-976 TDPDGRAVDRAR
+976 TDADGRAVDRAR

-996 QYFRLRVLE
+996 QYFRLNPQLGTDIMLDEVNDAVLVNVLWETEVYIYEHREQFQKLVQQLLSP

>member
-1 MGDRAWLTRAPIFFQ
+1 M
-16 TEGEGSGASPPAPRR
+16 
-31 MQFFGRLVDTL
+31 
-42 SSVTNLFSNPFRVKE
+42 
-57 VAVADYV
+57 
-64 SSGRAREE
+64 AR
-72 GQLILFQN
+72 
-80 TPNRTWDCILVNPR
+80 
-94 NPQSGFRLF
+94 
-103 QLETEADALVNFQQ
+103 
-117 YSSQLPPFY
+117 
-126 ESSSHILHT
+126 
-135 EVLQQLT
+135 
-142 DLIRSHPSW
+142 SW
-151 SVAHLAVELGIREC
+151 WSWC
-165 FHHSRI
+165 S
-171 ISCANSTEN
+171 
-180 EEGCTPLHLACRKG
+180 
-194 DGEILMELVQYCHAQ
+194 
-209 MDVTD
+209 
-214 SNGETAFHYAVQ
+214 
-226 SDNSQ
+226 
-231 VLQLLG
+231 
-237 KNASAG
+237 
-243 LNQLNNQGLTPLH
+243 
-256 LACQLGKQEM
+256 
-266 VRVLLLCNAR
+266 
-276 CNIMGPSGY
+276 
-285 PIHTAMKFSQK
+285 TAMPRWTSPTTRERLPSIMLCRVATPRCCR
-296 GCAEMIISMD
+296 CAEMIISMD

-325 KNAEMARL
+325 KNAEMARM
-333 LLKRGCDVNS
+333 LLKRGCDVDS
-343 TSSAGNT
+343 TSASGNT

-364 MVLLTHGANAD
+364 MVLLTYGANAG
-375 ARGEHGNTPLH
+375 ARGENGNTPLH

-396 VKALIVFGAEVDTPN
+396 IKALIVFGAEVDVPN
-411 DSGETPAFVAS
+411 DFGETPALIAS
-422 KISRLVTR
+422 KISRHATR

-437 RTVGADYRSPLLQ
+437 RTVGANYRISLLQ
-450 GVSAEQCS
+450 EVPTEQGS
-458 ATTQHSFFSL
+458 TASSHPLIFP
-468 ERSQP
+468 ERAQP

-486 VHISRA
+486 MHISRA

-533 KASGIATKDLFDWVA
+533 RASGVATKDLFDWVA

-561 HSEGSPWA
+561 HS
-569 WGPGS
+569 
-574 VGLRPALELGWV
+574 
-586 YFQGIAERVIGEGRA
+586 
-601 RKPFVGQPRVLE
+601 
-613 SEGGRSRAGGQGV
+613 
-626 ASDGLEASSA
+626 
-636 SHAGRSSPLHSLR
+636 
-649 THTSGLGEAPLTPI
+649 
-663 CSGRLTGQ
+663 
-671 GCSFYSVTNRV
+671 
-682 DLDLQAFTLSGPFF
+682 
-696 KENNTKLRIPNE
+696 
-708 ISNLGAA
+708 
-715 EGGPCLC
+715 
-722 GKLHR
+722 
-727 RVPGAPAWSVPCKS
+727 
-741 VPLVP
+741 
-746 AAGLCAAVCG
+746 
-756 GRPSCLSPPPTPLF
+756 
-770 LGKSMAYMRG
+770 KSMAYMRG

-840 RNYEAPECV
+840 RNYEAPEAS
-849 REPRFNQNVNLKPP
+849 REPRFSPSANLKPP
-863 THPSE
+863 THPSD

-915 MIRKGQGNKV
+915 LIRKGQANKV

-996 QYFRLRVLE
+996 QYFRLNPQLGTDIMLDEVSDAVLINALWETEVYIYEHREQFQKLVQLLLSP

>member
-1 MGDRAWLTRAPIFFQ
+1 
-16 TEGEGSGASPPAPRR
+16 
-31 MQFFGRLVDTL
+31 MQFFGRLVNTF
-42 SSVTNLFSNPFRVKE
+42 SGVTNLFSNPFRVKE
-57 VAVADYV
+57 VAVADYT
-64 SSGRAREE
+64 SSDRVREE

-80 TPNRTWDCILVNPR
+80 TPNRTWDCVLVNPR
-94 NPQSGFRLF
+94 SPQSGFRLF
-103 QLETEADALVNFQQ
+103 QLGLEADALVNFQQ
-117 YSSQLPPFY
+117 YSSQLLPFY
-126 ESSSHILHT
+126 ESSPQVLHT
-135 EVLQQLT
+135 EVLQHLT
-142 DLIRSHPSW
+142 DLIRNHPSW

-165 FHHSRI
+165 FHHSRV
-171 ISCANSTEN
+171 ISCANCTEN

-194 DGEILMELVQYCHAQ
+194 DGEIVVELVQYCHAQ

-214 SNGETAFHYAVQ
+214 NKGETVFHYAVQ
-226 SDNSQ
+226 GDDSQ

-237 KNASAG
+237 KNAVAG
-243 LNQLNNQGLTPLH
+243 LNQVNNQGLTPLH

-276 CNIMGPSGY
+276 CNIMGPNGY
-285 PIHTAMKFSQK
+285 PIHSAMKFSQK

-306 SNQIHSKDPRYGA
+306 SSQIHSKDPRYGA

-325 KNAEMARL
+325 KNAEMARM
-333 LLKRGCDVNS
+333 LLKRGCNVNS

-350 ALHVAVMRNRFDCV
+350 ALHVAVMRNRFDCAI
-364 MVLLTHGANAD
+364 VLLTHGANAD

-396 VKALIVFGAEVDTPN
+396 IKALIVFGAEVDTPN
-411 DSGETPAFVAS
+411 DFGETPTFLAS
-422 KISRLVTR
+422 KISRR
-430 KALLTLL
+430 M
-437 RTVGADYRSPLLQ
+437 
-450 GVSAEQCS
+450 CS
-458 ATTQHSFFSL
+458 ALWGRIIRHQH
-468 ERSQP
+468 P
-473 PPISLNNLELQDL
+473 
-486 VHISRA
+486 V
-492 RKPAFI
+492 
-498 LSSMRDEKR
+498 
-507 THDHLLC
+507 HDHLLC

-522 LVIIQLLIAIE
+522 LIIIQLLIAIE
-533 KASGIATKDLFDWVA
+533 KASGVATKDLFDWVA

-561 HSEGSPWA
+561 H
-569 WGPGS
+569 
-574 VGLRPALELGWV
+574 
-586 YFQGIAERVIGEGRA
+586 
-601 RKPFVGQPRVLE
+601 
-613 SEGGRSRAGGQGV
+613 
-626 ASDGLEASSA
+626 
-636 SHAGRSSPLHSLR
+636 
-649 THTSGLGEAPLTPI
+649 
-663 CSGRLTGQ
+663 
-671 GCSFYSVTNRV
+671 
-682 DLDLQAFTLSGPFF
+682 
-696 KENNTKLRIPNE
+696 
-708 ISNLGAA
+708 
-715 EGGPCLC
+715 
-722 GKLHR
+722 
-727 RVPGAPAWSVPCKS
+727 
-741 VPLVP
+741 
-746 AAGLCAAVCG
+746 
-756 GRPSCLSPPPTPLF
+756 
-770 LGKSMAYMRG
+770 GKSMAYMRG

-840 RNYEAPECV
+840 RNYDAPETV
-849 REPRFNQNVNLKPP
+849 REPRFNQNVNLRPP
-863 THPSE
+863 AQPSD

-876 SSGAAPTYFRPNG
+876 SSGAAPTYFRPSG

-915 MIRKGQGNKV
+915 LIRKGQANKV

-996 QYFRLRVLE
+996 QYFRLNPQLGTDIMLDEVSDTVLVNALWETEVYIYEHREEFQKLIQLLLSP

>member
-1 MGDRAWLTRAPIFFQ
+1 
-16 TEGEGSGASPPAPRR
+16 
-31 MQFFGRLVDTL
+31 MQFFGRLVSTL

-57 VAVADYV
+57 VSMADHAL
-64 SSGRAREE
+64 SERIREE

-80 TPNRTWDCILVNPR
+80 ASSRTWDCILVSPR

-103 QLETEADALVNFQQ
+103 QLESEADALVNFQQ

-126 ESSSHILHT
+126 ESSVQILHV
-135 EVLQQLT
+135 EALQHLT
-142 DLIRSHPSW
+142 DLIRNHPSW
-151 SVAHLAVELGIREC
+151 TVAHLAVELGIREC

-171 ISCANSTEN
+171 ISCANSIEN

-194 DGEILMELVQYCHAQ
+194 DGEILVELVQYCHAQ

-214 SNGETAFHYAVQ
+214 SKGETAFHYAVQ
-226 SDNSQ
+226 GDNPQ

-243 LNQLNNQGLTPLH
+243 LNQANHQGLTPLH
-256 LACQLGKQEM
+256 LACQMGKQEM

-276 CNIMGPSGY
+276 CNIMGPGGF
-285 PIHTAMKFSQK
+285 PIHTAMKYSQK

-325 KNAEMARL
+325 KNAEMARM
-333 LLKRGCDVNS
+333 LLKRGCDVDS
-343 TSSAGNT
+343 TSAAGNT
-350 ALHVAVMRNRFDCV
+350 PLHVAVMRNRFDCV
-364 MVLLTHGANAD
+364 MVLLTYGANAG

-386 LAMSKDNVEM
+386 LAMSKDNLEM
-396 VKALIVFGAEVDTPN
+396 IKALIVFGAEVDTPN
-411 DSGETPAFVAS
+411 EFGETPAFIAS
-422 KISRLVTR
+422 KINKLITR

-437 RTVGADYRSPLLQ
+437 RTVGADYRLSLIQ
-450 GVSAEQCS
+450 GVPMDQSSA
-458 ATTQHSFFSL
+458 APHPVFPL
-468 ERSQP
+468 DRAQP
-473 PPISLNNLELQDL
+473 PAISLTNLELQDL
-486 VHISRA
+486 MPISRA
-492 RKPAFI
+492 RKPPFI

-507 THDHLLC
+507 NHDHLLC

-533 KASGIATKDLFDWVA
+533 KASGVATKDLFDWVA

-561 HSEGSPWA
+561 HS
-569 WGPGS
+569 
-574 VGLRPALELGWV
+574 
-586 YFQGIAERVIGEGRA
+586 
-601 RKPFVGQPRVLE
+601 
-613 SEGGRSRAGGQGV
+613 
-626 ASDGLEASSA
+626 
-636 SHAGRSSPLHSLR
+636 
-649 THTSGLGEAPLTPI
+649 
-663 CSGRLTGQ
+663 
-671 GCSFYSVTNRV
+671 
-682 DLDLQAFTLSGPFF
+682 
-696 KENNTKLRIPNE
+696 
-708 ISNLGAA
+708 
-715 EGGPCLC
+715 
-722 GKLHR
+722 
-727 RVPGAPAWSVPCKS
+727 
-741 VPLVP
+741 
-746 AAGLCAAVCG
+746 
-756 GRPSCLSPPPTPLF
+756 
-770 LGKSMAYMRG
+770 KSMAYMRG

-840 RNYEAPECV
+840 RNYDAPEAI
-849 REPRFNQNVNLKPP
+849 REPRFNQNINLKPP
-863 THPSE
+863 TQPAD

-915 MIRKGQGNKV
+915 LIRKGQGNKV

-996 QYFRLRVLE
+996 QYFRLNPQLGTDIMLDEVSDAVLVNALWETEVYIYEHREEFQKLVQLLLAP

>member
-1 MGDRAWLTRAPIFFQ
+1 
-16 TEGEGSGASPPAPRR
+16 
-31 MQFFGRLVDTL
+31 MQFLGRLVNTL

-57 VAVADYV
+57 VAVADYA
-64 SSGRAREE
+64 SSGRVREE

-80 TPNRTWDCILVNPR
+80 APSRTWDCVLVNSR
-94 NPQSGFRLF
+94 NSQSGFRLF
-103 QLETEADALVNFQQ
+103 QLEVEADALVNFQQ
-117 YSSQLPPFY
+117 YSSQLLPFY
-126 ESSSHILHT
+126 ESSPQVLQT
-135 EVLQQLT
+135 EVLQHLT
-142 DLIRSHPSW
+142 DLIRNHPSW

-194 DGEILMELVQYCHAQ
+194 NEEILVELVQYCHAH

-214 SNGETAFHYAVQ
+214 NKGETAFHYAVQ
-226 SDNSQ
+226 GDNSQ

-237 KNASAG
+237 KNAVAG
-243 LNQLNNQGLTPLH
+243 LNQVNNQGLTPLH
-256 LACQLGKQEM
+256 LACQLGKEEM

-276 CNIMGPSGY
+276 CNIMGPNGY
-285 PIHTAMKFSQK
+285 PIHSAMKFSQK

-306 SNQIHSKDPRYGA
+306 SSQIHSKDPRYGA

-325 KNAEMARL
+325 KNAEMARM
-333 LLKRGCDVNS
+333 LLKRGCNVNG

-350 ALHVAVMRNRFDCV
+350 ALHVAVMRNRFDCA

-396 VKALIVFGAEVDTPN
+396 IKALIVFGAEADTRN
-411 DSGETPAFVAS
+411 DFGETPTLLAS
-422 KISRLVTR
+422 KISKRM
-430 KALLTLL
+430 
-437 RTVGADYRSPLLQ
+437 
-450 GVSAEQCS
+450 CS
-458 ATTQHSFFSL
+458 ALWGQSGV
-468 ERSQP
+468 R
-473 PPISLNNLELQDL
+473 
-486 VHISRA
+486 VGWV
-492 RKPAFI
+492 
-498 LSSMRDEKR
+498 
-507 THDHLLC
+507 HDHLLC

-533 KASGIATKDLFDWVA
+533 KASGVATKDLFDWVA

-561 HSEGSPWA
+561 H
-569 WGPGS
+569 
-574 VGLRPALELGWV
+574 
-586 YFQGIAERVIGEGRA
+586 
-601 RKPFVGQPRVLE
+601 
-613 SEGGRSRAGGQGV
+613 
-626 ASDGLEASSA
+626 
-636 SHAGRSSPLHSLR
+636 
-649 THTSGLGEAPLTPI
+649 
-663 CSGRLTGQ
+663 
-671 GCSFYSVTNRV
+671 N
-682 DLDLQAFTLSGPFF
+682 
-696 KENNTKLRIPNE
+696 
-708 ISNLGAA
+708 
-715 EGGPCLC
+715 
-722 GKLHR
+722 
-727 RVPGAPAWSVPCKS
+727 
-741 VPLVP
+741 
-746 AAGLCAAVCG
+746 
-756 GRPSCLSPPPTPLF
+756 
-770 LGKSMAYMRG
+770 KSMAYMRS

-840 RNYEAPECV
+840 RNYDAPETV
-849 REPRFNQNVNLKPP
+849 REPRFNQNVNLRPP
-863 THPSE
+863 TQPSD

-915 MIRKGQGNKV
+915 LIRKGQANKV

-996 QYFRLRVLE
+996 QYFRLNPQLGTDIMLDEVSDTVLVNALWETEVYIYEHREEFQKLIQLLLSP